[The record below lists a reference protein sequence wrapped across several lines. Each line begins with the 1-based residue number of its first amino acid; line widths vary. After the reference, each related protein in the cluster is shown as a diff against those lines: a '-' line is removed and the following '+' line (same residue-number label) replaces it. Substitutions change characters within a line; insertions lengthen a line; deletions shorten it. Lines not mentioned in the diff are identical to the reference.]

1 MLLKTFVSRSLLHN
15 TPYTARNMRVARR
28 EIKCMSNQVMI
39 DIIIGI
45 IVVGVVSDVGSTL
58 MKKKWKQVDS
68 EKPREVIEP
77 IVMDE
82 DDDGK
87 SDAERV
93 IDVDLD

>member
-15 TPYTARNMRVARR
+15 TPHVARNMRISRR
-28 EIKCMSNQVMI
+28 EVKCMSNQVMV

-45 IVVGVVSDVGSTL
+45 IVIGVVSDVSSTL
-58 MKKKWKQVDS
+58 MKKKWQKL

-82 DDDGK
+82 DDGK
-87 SDAERV
+87 SEAERV
-93 IDVDLD
+93 IDIDLE